1 MEALGLHILLELFGC
16 DARALNDKKALEK
29 IFVHTAKESNAV
41 VLETAFHK
49 FNPHGISGVVIIAES
64 HFAVH
69 TWPEYGYA
77 AVDIFSCGKKMDYE
91 KAVDLIKKA
100 FSPTHMTTI
109 ALKRGV
115 LFKEV

>member
-1 MEALGLHILLELFGC
+1 MEALGSHILLELFGC

-41 VLETAFHK
+41 VLKTAFHK

-69 TWPEYGYA
+69 TWPEHRYA
-77 AVDIFSCGKKMDYE
+77 AVDIFSCGEKMDYE
-91 KAVDLIKKA
+91 KAVNLIKKA
-100 FSPTHMTTI
+100 FSPTYMTTLE
-109 ALKRGV
+109 LKRGV
-115 LFKEV
+115 FPKEV